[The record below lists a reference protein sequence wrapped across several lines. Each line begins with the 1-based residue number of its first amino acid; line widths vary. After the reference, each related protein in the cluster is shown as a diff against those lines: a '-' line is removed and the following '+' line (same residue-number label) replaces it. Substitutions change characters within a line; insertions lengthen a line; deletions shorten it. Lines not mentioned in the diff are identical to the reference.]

1 VLFSVDSLPT
11 RADRFIWTV
20 LRPLY
25 FVAKATL
32 GLVPEFVNPKY
43 ADSDRKQFKK
53 PTRLECMMQDF
64 PRYFDASKVGF
75 TTITGTGFAEK
86 QGQVDLDRPISF
98 YSPVKNNVLDGAA
111 KARKGQVPGC
121 AAAGESDVYVFLFP
135 VDYISCGRCRRSQSR
150 SVDIIQ
156 MNHNKFM
163 MFRRSH
169 KFWSVPSIT

>member
-1 VLFSVDSLPT
+1 MTDGTTRFCVDCGAAHEGPGFLCEECDQIILVAPVAEGELVDELLG
-11 RADRFIWTV
+11 RYLDDRYE
-20 LRPLY
+20 LE
-25 FVAKATL
+25 ATL
-32 GLVPEFVNPKY
+32 GEGGAGRVY
-43 ADSDRKQFKK
+43 RAR
-53 PTRLECMMQDF
+53 
-64 PRYFDASKVGF
+64 
-75 TTITGTGFAEK
+75 
-86 QGQVDLDRPISF
+86 QVDLDRPISF

-121 AAAGESDVYVFLFP
+121 AAAGESDLYVFLFP

-156 MNHNKFM
+156 INHNKFM